1 MGFGLLYFA
10 PMLFLLLSIISSTLL
25 VMVFKFFPKFGI
37 DTFQAIVANYFICV
51 FCGTLVLGRFPFSS
65 ETLNAEWLP
74 YASVLGLLFI
84 SGFYA
89 VGMTVLFFGLTVA
102 SVLQKMSLV
111 ISVPYAIIAFSEP
124 ATTLKIS
131 GVLLALGAVVLSNWP
146 SGVQKTEPGLDNI
159 KKQSSAFL
167 IWFFPIFAF
176 LSSGGIECGLQF
188 VQNSILDSSGNDS
201 AEFSSGIFASAG
213 ILGSLVIFY
222 QMIRGKAKFAWKN
235 LFAGI
240 LLGVPNY
247 FSIFFLLKSFDVLG
261 DKSVVLPVNNITIV
275 AVSALLGVLL
285 FKEKLSKINWL
296 GVGLA
301 ALAIL
306 LIAIKF

>member
-1 MGFGLLYFA
+1 
-10 PMLFLLLSIISSTLL
+10 MLFLLLSILSSTLL

-51 FCGTLVLGRFPFSS
+51 ICGTLVLGRFPFSS
-65 ETLNAEWLP
+65 ETLTAEWLP

-124 ATTLKIS
+124 ATILKIS

-146 SGVQKTEPGLDNI
+146 SGSIQKIEPGLDNI

-167 IWFFPIFAF
+167 YWFFPVFAF
-176 LSSGGIECGLQF
+176 LASGGIECGLQF
-188 VQNSILDSSGNDS
+188 VQNSILDSGGNDS

-213 ILGSLVIFY
+213 ILGSLVIMY
-222 QMIRGKAKFAWKN
+222 QAVRGKAKFAWKN
-235 LFAGI
+235 LIAGI

-261 DKSVVLPVNNITIV
+261 DKSVVLPVNNISIV

-301 ALAIL
+301 VLAIL
-306 LIAIKF
+306 LIALKF